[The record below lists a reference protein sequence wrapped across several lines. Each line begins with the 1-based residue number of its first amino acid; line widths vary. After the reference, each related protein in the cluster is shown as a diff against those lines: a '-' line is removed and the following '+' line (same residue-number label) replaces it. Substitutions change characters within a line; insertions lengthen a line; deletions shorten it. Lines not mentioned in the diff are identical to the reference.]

1 MTRRDF
7 LMKWL
12 LYAAVTLLLV
22 LAFIPIFTML
32 LLSMKS
38 KPMTLLNY

>member
-22 LAFIPIFTML
+22 LL
-32 LLSMKS
+32 LILMDERTD
-38 KPMTLLNY
+38 PALILALLYVIL